1 MFEDKSS
8 LMSEGRAYHKACAV
22 YHPDRKNVELYRDN
36 IPDKLSEKLETEV
49 TQQSLRVAAVEYV
62 CLLFV

>member
-1 MFEDKSS
+1 
-8 LMSEGRAYHKACAV
+8 MSEGRAYHKACAV

-49 TQQSLRVAAVEYV
+49 T
-62 CLLFV
+62 